1 MLKEWKAPEQPSEE
15 EVKARLAAARE
26 KLAGQ
31 QLLIKEK
38 KLPVFVLAEGW
49 GTAGKGYCIGQIIK
63 NIDPRFFKVES
74 MGEKTEEEGRKP
86 FLYRWL
92 SVTNMSV
99 KWWVSARK

>member
-38 KLPVFVLAEGW
+38 KLPVFVLENHSC
-49 GTAGKGYCIGQIIK
+49 T
-63 NIDPRFFKVES
+63 V
-74 MGEKTEEEGRKP
+74 T
-86 FLYRWL
+86 L
-92 SVTNMSV
+92 SGSRRRGNLS
-99 KWWVSARK
+99 S

>member
-38 KLPVFVLAEGW
+38 KLPVFVLVEGW

-63 NIDPRFFKVES
+63 NIDPRFSRWNLWGRRRRKMAENHSCTVTLSESRRKVN
-74 MGEKTEEEGRKP
+74 
-86 FLYRWL
+86 L
-92 SVTNMSV
+92 SS
-99 KWWVSARK
+99 